1 MRSSRDCEI
10 FVLLYGRLHCLWGK
24 RTMRVSHSLVDIPN
38 PVWHGDVMNIWPSVT
53 DSSSLSFSIH
63 SLEAFFNCPIPFH
76 VDWFAVVGQTKCINF
91 PGTPLQTYAQ
101 TRMYLV
107 TAIKASVVFIC
118 PRSRTFSFDTNLRW
132 WVSGDWWCWQ
142 HKVKGSSGFIRKSQR
157 SLDKPM
163 YVLRNYTW
171 KTWIG
176 RLIQTGTIPYIDFPS
191 SLRGNFE
198 RNMISI
204 ENSEGTI

>member
-1 MRSSRDCEI
+1 MRSSRDC
-10 FVLLYGRLHCLWGK
+10 V
-24 RTMRVSHSLVDIPN
+24 
-38 PVWHGDVMNIWPSVT
+38 NIRSPLR
-53 DSSSLSFSIH
+53 SSSLSLRKENDESQSFTGWHSQSCVARGRDEYMTVCHRQQQPFH

-107 TAIKASVVFIC
+107 TAIKASVVFIR

-142 HKVKGSSGFIRKSQR
+142 HKVKGSSGFIRKSHR

-163 YVLRNYTW
+163 YVLRNRTW

-191 SLRGNFE
+191 TLRGNFE